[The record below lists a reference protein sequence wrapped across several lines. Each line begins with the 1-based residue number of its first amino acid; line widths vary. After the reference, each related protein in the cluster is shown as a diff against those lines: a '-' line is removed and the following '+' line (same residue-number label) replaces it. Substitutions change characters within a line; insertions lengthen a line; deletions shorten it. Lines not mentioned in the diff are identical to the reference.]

1 MMINDVTA
9 SGPKRPVRF
18 RVGRGPGSGNGKT
31 CGRGQHGYYS
41 RSGAPIRLGFQ
52 GGTMRFFRRLPRR
65 GFNNK
70 NFRLDW
76 AEINVALLEK
86 HFQAGETVDLKA
98 AIERG
103 LVRGNAER
111 IKILGWGEL
120 TKALKLD
127 AAVNVSGPA
136 RTKIVA
142 AGGSVAMPSPKK
154 RPPPPQKAGAKAK
167 AAAPEAEGDAK
178 AAKAAKGAKGG
189 KPEGAPKGER
199 PPKSGRPDAG
209 AAGEKKGG
217 EAKAGGEKAAA
228 KKKAD
233 KPDGGDSAGKS
244 KK

>member
-70 NFRLDW
+70 NFRLEW
-76 AEINVALLEK
+76 SEINVALLEK

-103 LVRGNAER
+103 LVRRNAER

-120 TKALKLD
+120 TKALQLD
-127 AAVNVSGPA
+127 ASVNVSAPA
-136 RTKIVA
+136 RKKIVA
-142 AGGSVAMPSPKK
+142 AGGSVAMPPPKK
-154 RPPPPQKAGAKAK
+154 RPPPPQKAGAKK
-167 AAAPEAEGDAK
+167 AAAPEAEGAAK
-178 AAKAAKGAKGG
+178 DAKAAKGAKGG

-199 PPKSGRPDAG
+199 PAKAERPD

-217 EAKAGGEKAAA
+217 EAKAGGERAAP

-233 KPDGGDSAGKS
+233 KPDGGDSAGKP

>member
-76 AEINVALLEK
+76 TTINVSLLEK
-86 HFQAGETVDLKA
+86 HFQAGEKVDLKT

-103 LVRGNAER
+103 LVRSNSER
-111 IKILGWGEL
+111 LKILGWGEL
-120 TKALKLD
+120 TKALQLD
-127 AAVNVSGPA
+127 ASVNVSAPA

-142 AGGSVAMPSPKK
+142 AGGSVAMPPPKK

-178 AAKAAKGAKGG
+178 DAKAAKGAKGG
-189 KPEGAPKGER
+189 KPDGAPKGER
-199 PPKSGRPDAG
+199 PAKAGRPDAG
-209 AAGEKKGG
+209 AAGERKGG
-217 EAKAGGEKAAA
+217 DAKAGGEKAAP

-233 KPDGGDSAGKS
+233 KPDGGDAAPKQ

>member
-70 NFRLDW
+70 NFRLEW

-86 HFQAGETVDLKA
+86 HFQAGEKVDLKT

-103 LVRGNAER
+103 LVRSNAER

-120 TKALKLD
+120 TKALQLD
-127 AAVNVSGPA
+127 ASVNVSAPA

-142 AGGSVAMPSPKK
+142 AGGSVAMPPPKK
-154 RPPPPQKAGAKAK
+154 RPPPPQKPAAKGGK
-167 AAAPEAEGDAK
+167 AAAPEADADAK
-178 AAKAAKGAKGG
+178 AAKAAKGG
-189 KPEGAPKGER
+189 KPDGAPKAEKPPRAER
-199 PPKSGRPDAG
+199 PEKGAG
-209 AAGEKKGG
+209 GEKKGG
-217 EAKAGGEKAAA
+217 DARAGGEKAAP
-228 KKKAD
+228 KKKAE
-233 KPDGGDSAGKS
+233 KPDGGDSAPKQ

>member
-103 LVRGNAER
+103 LVRSNAER

-127 AAVNVSGPA
+127 AAVNVSAPA
-136 RTKIVA
+136 RAKIVA
-142 AGGSVAMPSPKK
+142 AGGSVAMPPPKK
-154 RPPPPQKAGAKAK
+154 RPPPPQKPAAKAK
-167 AAAPEAEGDAK
+167 AAAAEAEGGAKDAK
-178 AAKAAKGAKGG
+178 AAKAAKGG

-199 PPKSGRPDAG
+199 PPKAERPD

-217 EAKAGGEKAAA
+217 EAKAGGEKAAP
-228 KKKAD
+228 KKKAE
-233 KPDGGDSAGKS
+233 KPDGGDSAGKP

>member
-1 MMINDVTA
+1 MMINDITA

-70 NFRLDW
+70 NFRLEW
-76 AEINVALLEK
+76 TEINVALLEK
-86 HFQAGETVDLKA
+86 HFQAGETVDLKT

-103 LVRGNAER
+103 LARNNAER

-136 RTKIVA
+136 RIKIVA
-142 AGGSVAMPSPKK
+142 AGGSVAMPPPKK

-199 PPKSGRPDAG
+199 PPKAVRPDAG

-217 EAKAGGEKAAA
+217 EAKAGGEKAAP

-233 KPDGGDSAGKS
+233 KPDGGDSAGRP

>member
-136 RTKIVA
+136 RAKIVA
-142 AGGSVAMPSPKK
+142 AGGSVAMPPPKK

-167 AAAPEAEGDAK
+167 AAAPEAEGAAK
-178 AAKAAKGAKGG
+178 DAKAAKGAKGG

-209 AAGEKKGG
+209 AAGERKGG
-217 EAKAGGEKAAA
+217 EAKAGGEKSAP

-233 KPDGGDSAGKS
+233 KPDGGDSAGKP